1 MNIVGPS
8 RLILVRSGKY
18 DYGEIELINPLH
30 LIGPNNV
37 GKTSLIAVLQ
47 FLYIDDQR
55 SMHFSREMSETRKY
69 YFPDQNSYILFECL
83 TQTGYQVVG
92 VQGLGPIRGYE
103 FQRYSYQGM
112 YDPAD
117 YLDDA
122 RCIRPSDEIRSR
134 LAARDFRLLEPRH
147 LRAALTGLGDNRG
160 INLGLVPIRQ
170 RDHYE
175 RFRAVFGNLLRLAH
189 LRQNELKEFLL
200 EIHQGEFQ
208 QRAIDLE
215 IGYSSQYTKVCREA
229 RELMELTAI
238 ADDVRRVLE
247 LAAARD
253 SLRRLLPGLWQEISH
268 AYSLQEDGFSR
279 QEKKIKDRLDQLR
292 DEKQSI
298 FKKIEE
304 SDREQQ
310 QVNQSIGKILGAI
323 ERHQKGA
330 EEFQDYLVDFEES
343 RRNLLEMKL
352 GQLDASLGQASDISL
367 PQMQAR
373 ISRMQAE
380 LSGLEKQRDQFSRL
394 AAVRILQML
403 PEEDIQNAFKLIN
416 PDLLGLTQGEDEI
429 ELLNEQKIKDTLEH
443 VLGHVREGVYHDH
456 RIRLVLSSLNP
467 PDISSYRDA
476 DILDTRIEE
485 QKKALAREKQL
496 YDAAENVEPAK
507 RKKQELQKEWQ
518 KIADRLT
525 RYRNYQKDLPEFEKN
540 KKTLG
545 ALNNQLEELNGTIK
559 QLKDRQSSLR
569 DEERSL
575 SQVFKTIETKRDTLV
590 QRLRKLSK
598 PDSSWPL
605 ESFAHEDRDIE
616 SLLEM
621 YEQKSREQSEISQ
634 RFSEYFQGIN
644 QRTYD
649 KYLGEDESATLAN
662 LRAEIEAIAERENAV
677 QELWKSLVAG
687 LQSSF
692 KGLKRDLQTLI
703 TRIDELN
710 RRLGRISISNLAR
723 LRLILREHPEWTKRI
738 KTMVDAEISPL
749 FADKA
754 AVSEAHSQLGD
765 LLKKH
770 QRVELADLFDL
781 HFEVTSVD
789 GQIRRYAHLDSIE
802 SNGTTITI
810 KVLINLLLL
819 KGLLGDKEVT
829 IPFYL
834 DEASSLDRENLAAI
848 VQEARKMG
856 FVAVLASPEAMEAAD
871 SLYFLRE
878 KKGRIMLDPKTAL
891 VRIERKNEDGG

>member
-8 RLILVRSGKY
+8 RLILLRSGKY

-47 FLYIDDQR
+47 LLYIDDQR

-103 FQRYSYQGM
+103 FQRFTYQGM
-112 YDPAD
+112 YDSAD
-117 YLDDA
+117 YLDEA
-122 RCIRPSDEIRSR
+122 RCIRPSDEIRAH

-147 LRAALTGLGDNRG
+147 LRAALTGLGENKG
-160 INLGLVPIRQ
+160 VNLGLVPIRQ

-215 IGYSSQYTKVCREA
+215 MGYSSQYSKVCREA
-229 RELMELTAI
+229 RELLELRTI

-247 LAAARD
+247 LAVARD
-253 SLRRLLPGLWQEISH
+253 SLRRLLPGLWQEITR
-268 AYSLQEDGFSR
+268 AFALKEDEFSE
-279 QEKKIKDRLDQLR
+279 QGKKTKDHLEQIR

-298 FKKIEE
+298 IEE
-304 SDREQQ
+304 IEKSEEEQQ
-310 QVNQSIGKILGAI
+310 KINQSIGKIEGAI
-323 ERHQKGA
+323 EKHLQEA
-330 EEFQDYLVDFEES
+330 DEFQNYLVDFEKS
-343 RRNLLEMKL
+343 RCSLLETRIEQL
-352 GQLDASLGQASDISL
+352 GASLGPASDISL

-373 ISRMQAE
+373 ISKMQAE
-380 LSGLEKQRDQFSRL
+380 LAGLEKQRDHFSRL
-394 AAVRILQML
+394 AAAKILQML
-403 PEEDIQNAFKLIN
+403 PDQDLQNAFRLIN
-416 PDLLGLTQGEDEI
+416 PALLGLIEGEDAI
-429 ELLNEQKIKDTLEH
+429 ELLSVPKIKAFLDH
-443 VLGHVREGVYHDH
+443 VTGRIQEGVYQDD
-456 RIRLVLSSLNP
+456 RIRLVISSLTP
-467 PDISSYRDA
+467 PDLSPYRDT
-476 DILDTRIEE
+476 DILATRIAEH
-485 QKKALAREKQL
+485 KKVLARELQL
-496 YDAAENVEPAK
+496 YDAAKNAEPVK
-507 RKKQELQKEWQ
+507 REKQKLTEEWKEVNS
-518 KIADRLT
+518 RLT
-525 RYRNYQKDLPEFEKN
+525 RFEKYQKEIPEYEKN
-540 KKTLG
+540 KESQG
-545 ALNNQLEELNGTIK
+545 SLNAQLKELKVKIK
-559 QLKDRQSSLR
+559 QFKDRQSSLR
-569 DEERSL
+569 DEERSRTQAL
-575 SQVFKTIETKRDTLV
+575 KTIEAKRDALV
-590 QRLRKLSK
+590 QRIRKLTR
-598 PDSSWPL
+598 PDSSWPVEPFSHEERDL
-605 ESFAHEDRDIE
+605 EA
-616 SLLEM
+616 LLEL
-621 YEQKSREQSEISQ
+621 YEQQSREQSDISQ
-634 RFSEYFQGIN
+634 RFNEFFQGVN

-649 KYLGEDESATLAN
+649 KYVGEDESATLAN
-662 LRAEIEAIAERENAV
+662 LRAEIEAIEERENAA
-677 QELWKSLVAG
+677 QELWKSLIAG

-692 KGLKRDLQTLI
+692 KGLNRDLQTLI
-703 TRIDELN
+703 SRIDELN
-710 RRLGRISISNLAR
+710 RRLGKISISNLAR

-749 FADKA
+749 FADQA
-754 AVSEAHSQLGD
+754 AVSEAHIQLGD

-789 GQIRRYAHLDSIE
+789 GQIRRYPHLDSIE

-834 DEASSLDRENLAAI
+834 DEASSLDRENLTAI
-848 VQEARKMG
+848 VDEARKMG

-878 KKGRIMLDPKTAL
+878 KNGRIMLDPKTSL
-891 VRIERKNEDGG
+891 VRIERKSKDGG

>member
-1 MNIVGPS
+1 MNMVGPS
-8 RLILVRSGKY
+8 RLIILRSGKY
-18 DYGEIELINPLH
+18 DYGEIELVNPLH

-47 FLYIDDQR
+47 LLYIDDQR
-55 SMHFSREMSETRKY
+55 SMHFSREMPETRKY
-69 YFPDQNSYILFECL
+69 YFPNQNSYILFECL
-83 TQTGYQVVG
+83 TQTGYHVVG

-103 FQRYSYQGM
+103 FQRFSYQGM

-122 RCIRPSDEIRSR
+122 RCVRPSDEIRSR
-134 LAARDFRLLEPRH
+134 LAAKDFRLLEPRH
-147 LRAALTGLGDNRG
+147 LRAALTGLGENRG
-160 INLGLVPIRQ
+160 VNLGLVPIRQ

-175 RFRAVFGNLLRLAH
+175 RFRAAFGNLLRLAH

-200 EIHQGEFQ
+200 EIHRGEFQ
-208 QRAIDLE
+208 QRSIDLE
-215 IGYSSQYTKVCREA
+215 MGYSSQYSKVCREA
-229 RELMELTAI
+229 KELLELRTI

-247 LAAARD
+247 LASTRE
-253 SLRRLLPGLWQEISH
+253 SLRRLLPGLWQEITR
-268 AYSLQEDGFSR
+268 AYSLSEDEFSQQET
-279 QEKKIKDRLDQLR
+279 KIKDRLDKLR

-298 FKKIEE
+298 SGKLEE
-304 SDREQQ
+304 GDKEQQ
-310 QVNQSIGKILGAI
+310 EVNQSIGKILGAI
-323 ERHQKGA
+323 ERHQKEA
-330 EEFQDYLVDFEES
+330 EEFQNYLVDFEES
-343 RRNLLEMKL
+343 KRNLLEMKL
-352 GQLDASLGQASDISL
+352 GQLDASLGQASNISL
-367 PQMQAR
+367 PQMKTR
-373 ISRMQAE
+373 ISRMEAE
-380 LSGLEKQRDQFSRL
+380 LTGLEKQREQFSRL
-394 AAVRILQML
+394 AAAKILQML
-403 PEEDIQNAFKLIN
+403 PEEALQTAFKLIN
-416 PDLLGLTQGEDEI
+416 PNLLGLTQGENEI
-429 ELLNEQKIKDTLEH
+429 ELLSEQKIKDALEH
-443 VLGHVREGVYHDH
+443 VLSHIREGVYNDG
-456 RIRLVLSSLNP
+456 RIRLVLSSLNS
-467 PDISSYRDA
+467 PDISPYRDA
-476 DILDTRIEE
+476 DILDSRIED

-496 YDAAENVEPAK
+496 YDAAENVALAR

-518 KIADRLT
+518 DLAGRLT
-525 RYRNYQKDLPEFEKN
+525 RFRNHEKDLPEFEKN
-540 KKTLG
+540 KQILRSFQ
-545 ALNNQLEELNGTIK
+545 NQLEELNEKIK
-559 QLKDRQSSLR
+559 RLKDRQSSLG

-575 SQVFKTIETKRDTLV
+575 SQTLKKIEAKRDALM

-605 ESFAHEDRDIE
+605 ESFIHENLDIE

-621 YEQKSREQSEISQ
+621 YEQKSREQSEISE
-634 RFSEYFQGIN
+634 RFNEYFQGVN

-662 LRAEIEAIAERENAV
+662 LRAEIEAITEREIAV

-692 KGLKRDLQTLI
+692 KGLNRDLQTLI
-703 TRIDELN
+703 SRIDELN

-749 FADKA
+749 FADQA

-781 HFEVTSVD
+781 HFEVTSAD
-789 GQIRRYAHLDSIE
+789 GQIRHYAHLDSIE

-878 KKGRIMLDPKTAL
+878 QKGRIMLDPKTAL

>member
-8 RLILVRSGKY
+8 RLILLRSGQY

-103 FQRYSYQGM
+103 FQRFSYQGM

-122 RCIRPSDEIRSR
+122 RCVRSPDEIRSR
-134 LAARDFRLLEPRH
+134 LAAKDFRLLEPRH
-147 LRAALTGLGDNRG
+147 LRAALTGLGENRG
-160 INLGLVPIRQ
+160 VNLGLVPIRQ

-208 QRAIDLE
+208 QRSIDLE
-215 IGYSSQYTKVCREA
+215 VGYSSQYFNVCREA
-229 RELMELTAI
+229 KELQELRTI
-238 ADDVRRVLE
+238 ADDVQRVLE
-247 LAAARD
+247 LASTRD
-253 SLRRLLPGLWQEISH
+253 NLRRLLPGLWKEITRS
-268 AYSLQEDGFSR
+268 YSLKEDEFSR
-279 QEKKIKDRLDQLR
+279 QEKKMKDHLDQLR

-298 FKKIEE
+298 IKNIEKG
-304 SDREQQ
+304 DKEQQ
-310 QVNQSIGKILGAI
+310 EVNQSIGRILGAV
-323 ERHQKGA
+323 ERHQKEA
-330 EEFQDYLVDFEES
+330 QEFQNYLVDFDEPKC
-343 RRNLLEMKL
+343 NLLEMKM
-352 GQLDASLGQASDISL
+352 GQIDASLGQASDISL
-367 PQMQAR
+367 PQTQAR
-373 ISRMQAE
+373 ISRMQAQ
-380 LSGLEKQRDQFSRL
+380 LTRLEKQRDQFSRL
-394 AAVRILQML
+394 AAAKILQML
-403 PEEDIQNAFKLIN
+403 PEEDLQNAFRLIN
-416 PDLLGLTQGEDEI
+416 PDLLGLTKGEDEI
-429 ELLNEQKIKDTLEH
+429 EFLNEQKIKEALEH
-443 VLGHVREGVYHDH
+443 VLGHVRDGIYKDD
-456 RIRLVLSSLNP
+456 RIRLVLSSLNL
-467 PDISSYRDA
+467 PDISPYRDA
-476 DILDTRIEE
+476 DILDTRIED
-485 QKKALAREKQL
+485 QKKALVREQQL
-496 YDAAENVEPAK
+496 YNAAENVEPAK

-518 KIADRLT
+518 EVTGRLT
-525 RYRNYQKDLPEFEKN
+525 RYRNYQKDLPEFGKN
-540 KKTLG
+540 KQTLCS
-545 ALNNQLEELNGTIK
+545 LKIQLEELNGKIK

-569 DEERSL
+569 DEDSSL
-575 SQVFKTIETKRDTLV
+575 SQGLKTIEAKRDTLV

-598 PDSSWPL
+598 PDLSWPL
-605 ESFAHEDRDIE
+605 ESFTQEDRDIE
-616 SLLEM
+616 SLLEI
-621 YEQKSREQSEISQ
+621 YEQKSREQSEVSQ
-634 RFSEYFQGIN
+634 RFNEYFQGVN

-662 LRAEIEAIAERENAV
+662 LRAEVEAIAERENAV

-692 KGLKRDLQTLI
+692 KGLNRDLQTLI

-738 KTMVDAEISPL
+738 KTLVDAEVSPL
-749 FADKA
+749 FTDKA
-754 AVSEAHSQLGD
+754 AVSEAHNQLGD
-765 LLKKH
+765 LLKQH

-819 KGLLGDKEVT
+819 KGLLGDKEVS

-856 FVAVLASPEAMEAAD
+856 FIAVLASPEAMEAAD

-878 KKGRIMLDPKTAL
+878 KKGRIMLDPRTAL
-891 VRIERKNEDGG
+891 VRIERKNDDGG